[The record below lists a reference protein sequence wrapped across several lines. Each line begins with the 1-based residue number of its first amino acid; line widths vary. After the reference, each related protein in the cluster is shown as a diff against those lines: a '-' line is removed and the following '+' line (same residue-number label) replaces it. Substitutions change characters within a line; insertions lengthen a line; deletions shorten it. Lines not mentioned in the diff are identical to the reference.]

1 MIENTDS
8 YPVLHR
14 TSVKVVGNKSIKLWQ
29 RVLDIKCLLIERERL
44 SFYVEGILSLTDQIW
59 RS

>member
-1 MIENTDS
+1 MTGNTGS

-29 RVLDIKCLLIERERL
+29 RVLNIKCSLIERKRL
-44 SFYVEGILSLTDQIW
+44 LFYVEGILSLID
-59 RS
+59 